1 MKIIFFT
8 VLLLLTYS
16 NSYGQNSD
24 IDSLK
29 SWLNYISS
37 DELKG
42 RKNGSKEIGIVQDWM
57 ADKFSEYGLIPLEK
71 LNGFNQTFTAKN
83 RNDSIVVRNVIG
95 YSPGIYKDSFI
106 IVSAHIDHIGIR
118 KKVDND
124 SICNGADDNSSGVT
138 TLLGIAKK
146 MYEQKRKLNYSIVYI
161 AYGGEELGLVGSGYF
176 CKNKT
181 LPFDKVKLN
190 INIEMDGR
198 TLEFGKNKFYITGPS
213 RSNLIDIINQYNKNK
228 QWQIKDIGTKA
239 ESFYYMS
246 DNHSFE
252 RFVNDSVIQVPAH
265 TFCTSTGVG
274 FLHQVNDEAKFIDFE
289 NLDSFTNYLTD
300 FIYYL
305 SDNRISVIKKQ
316 RLF

>member
-1 MKIIFFT
+1 M
-8 VLLLLTYS
+8 LLLLTYS
-16 NSYGQNSD
+16 NGFGQNSD

-42 RKNGSKEIGIVQDWM
+42 RKNGTKEISIVQDWM
-57 ADKFSEYGLIPLEK
+57 ADKFSEYGLIPLEN
-71 LNGFNQTFTAKN
+71 LNGYNQTFTARN
-83 RNDSIVVRNVIG
+83 RNDSLEIRNVIG
-95 YSPGIYKDSFI
+95 YSPGISKDSFI
-106 IVSAHIDHIGIR
+106 IISAHIDHIGIR
-118 KKVDND
+118 KKVEND
-124 SICNGADDNSSGVT
+124 SICNGADDNGSGVVT
-138 TLLGIAKK
+138 MLGIAKK
-146 MYEQKRKLNYSIVYI
+146 MHEQKRKLNYSIVYI

-213 RSNLIDIINQYNKNK
+213 RSNLIDIINQYNINK
-228 QWQIKDIGTKA
+228 QWQIEDIGEQA
-239 ESFYYMS
+239 ENLYGRS

-252 RFVNDSVIQVPAH
+252 RVVNDSIIHVPAH
-265 TFCTSTGVG
+265 TFSTSTGKG
-274 FLHQVNDEAKFIDFE
+274 YIHQVSDDVRYIDFE
-289 NLDSFTNYLTD
+289 NLESYTNYLTD
-300 FIYYL
+300 FICFL
-305 SDNRISVIKKQ
+305 SNNRESIIYKK